1 MAKSGPCKNQLEPSD
16 LPQGW
21 VIKKGVNVNLGL
33 KVNIDFN
40 FLCRRVHI
48 RVRLLLGFI
57 SLWLKNDGE
66 KSKQKIILQCYK
78 TKFKTYTN
86 TLLVFWTTQS
96 RTTLPYINITY
107 LTKANSLLS
116 SKEWIRFE
124 CCLISSW
131 GVEILNQTLLYNY
144 LWTAPTIFSMT

>member
-1 MAKSGPCKNQLEPSD
+1 M
-16 LPQGW
+16 
-21 VIKKGVNVNLGL
+21 
-33 KVNIDFN
+33 
-40 FLCRRVHI
+40 
-48 RVRLLLGFI
+48 GFI

-66 KSKQKIILQCYK
+66 KSKQKIILQCYR

-116 SKEWIRFE
+116 SKEWIWFK

-144 LWTAPTIFSMT
+144 LWTAPTIFSMTKWTAFLSLCTHYCYNKTKTPASALLFSKTSSIQQGLKILDCIYYTVA